1 MTGSVPARFEAWA
14 PDGMGEVVPGDDL
27 ATLVADL
34 LESSGGVTDG
44 DVVVVTSKVVSKAEG
59 RVRAAE
65 GREEA
70 IAEETVR
77 EVASRTSPTGVLR
90 IVENRLGL
98 VMAAAGVDASN
109 TPEGTVLL
117 LPEDPDA
124 SARALRAGLQAR
136 LGVRVGVVV
145 SDTAGRPWRE
155 GQTDFAIGSAGVR
168 PLTDLRGTR
177 DTHGREIVVTR
188 TAVVDEI
195 AAASELVRGKAA
207 ARPVAVLRG
216 LAVHVTDEDGPGT
229 ASLVRPAEEDL
240 FRLGSEEAYEEGYA
254 SGFEDGAT
262 EAADADREVDVEPN
276 VDDNA

>member
-1 MTGSVPARFEAWA
+1 MTMSVPRRFEAWA
-14 PDGMGEVVPGDDL
+14 PEGLPEVVPGDDL
-27 ATLVADL
+27 STLIADL
-34 LESSGGVTDG
+34 VTANGGLEDG

-59 RVRAAE
+59 RVRQAAD
-65 GREEA
+65 REAA
-70 IAEETVR
+70 IREETVR

-124 SARALRAGLQAR
+124 SARAIRAR
-136 LGVRVGVVV
+136 LRDRCGVNVGVVV

-155 GQTDFAIGSAGVR
+155 GQTDFAIGAAGIL
-168 PLTDLRGTR
+168 PLTDLRGSL

-207 ARPVAVLRG
+207 ARPVAVVRG
-216 LAVHVTDEDGPGT
+216 LAVHVTDDDGPG
-229 ASLVRPAEEDL
+229 ASALVRPAVEDL

-254 SGFEDGAT
+254 AGFEEGAT
-262 EAADADREVDVEPN
+262 EAADADREVDVEQTMA
-276 VDDNA
+276 DNA